1 MALWFEESREE
12 RQVLG
17 PFREFLKAEVAPGAA
32 ERDRTGAFPWDLVR
46 KLAEFGAFGA
56 QVPEAY
62 GGAGLSTRLFARM
75 VEEVAYHD
83 GALALTVASHNSLAT
98 GHILLAGSEAQRQT
112 FLPKLA
118 AGEALGA
125 WGLTEPGSGSDAAA
139 LKAKAEKVEGGWVLN
154 GTKQFITQGS
164 VAGVYVVV
172 ARTDPPPTPE
182 KKHLGISAFAF
193 FRPEQGLRV
202 GRKEEK
208 LGLHASDTAQLVL
221 EDLFLP
227 EEALL
232 GERGKGFYD
241 VLRVLDGGRIGIAA
255 MAVGLGRA
263 ALDYA
268 LAYAKG
274 REAFG
279 KPIAEYEGVSFK
291 LAEAATEL
299 EAARLLYL
307 KAAEL
312 KDAGRPFTLEAAQA
326 KLFASEAAVRACD
339 EAIQVLGGYGY
350 IRDYPVERYW
360 RDARLT
366 RIGEGTSEIL
376 KLIIAR
382 RLLEAV

>member
-1 MALWFEESREE
+1 MALWFEESQEE

-17 PFREFLKAEVAPGAA
+17 PFREFLKAEVAAGAA
-32 ERDRTGAFPWDLVR
+32 ERDRTGTFPWELVR
-46 KLAEFGAFGA
+46 KLAEFGVFGA
-56 QVPEAY
+56 TVPEAY

-75 VEEVAYHD
+75 VEEIAYVD

-98 GHILLAGSEAQRQT
+98 GHILLAGSDGQKAE
-112 FLPKLA
+112 FLPRLA
-118 AGEALGA
+118 SGEALGA
-125 WGLTEPGSGSDAAA
+125 WGLTEPGAGSDAAG
-139 LKAKAEKVEGGWVLN
+139 LKTRAEPVAGGFLLN

-164 VAGVYVVV
+164 VAGVYVIM
-172 ARTDPPPTPE
+172 ARTDPPAE
-182 KKHLGISAFAF
+182 GKRHLGISAFAF
-193 FRPEQGLRV
+193 FRPERDLKV

-208 LGLHASDTAQLVL
+208 LGLSASDTAQLIL

-232 GERGKGFYD
+232 GKRGQAFYD

-268 LAYAKG
+268 LRYAKE

-279 KPIAEYEGVSFK
+279 RPIAEFQGVSFK
-291 LAEAATEL
+291 LAEMATEL

-312 KDAGRPFTLEAAQA
+312 KDAGRPFALEAAQA
-326 KLFASEAAVRACD
+326 KLFASEVAVKACD
-339 EAIQVLGGYGY
+339 EAIQILGGYGY
-350 IRDYPVERYW
+350 IKDYPVERYW

-366 RIGEGTSEIL
+366 RIGEGTSEVL
-376 KLIIAR
+376 KVVIAR
-382 RLLEAV
+382 RLLEGA